1 MTVGRR
7 RYVAAYDIA
16 DPKRL
21 RRVYTKMRS
30 YGYPLQYSLFV
41 CDLEGAELAQLR
53 WDLTELINNREDRV
67 VLIDLGNAPSCA
79 RFEFL
84 GVRSDLPTGGAMIV

>member
-1 MTVGRR
+1 MTTGRR
-7 RYVAAYDIA
+7 RYLAAYDIA

-21 RRVYTKMRS
+21 RRVHLTVRS

-41 CDLEGAELAQLR
+41 CDLERSEVAQLR
-53 WDLTELINNREDRV
+53 WDLAEVINSREDRV
-67 VLIDLGNAPSCA
+67 ALIDLGDAPSSA

-84 GVRSDLPTGGAMIV
+84 GVRPELPTGGARIV